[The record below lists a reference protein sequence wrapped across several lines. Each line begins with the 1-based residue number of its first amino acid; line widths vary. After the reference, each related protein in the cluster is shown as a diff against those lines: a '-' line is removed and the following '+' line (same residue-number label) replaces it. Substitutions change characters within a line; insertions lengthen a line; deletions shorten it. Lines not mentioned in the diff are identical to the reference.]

1 MYNMIRKMYRLTFT
15 CLHVYILVLT
25 YVRSHYYLICILLF
39 PLQCMISFTFLLTT
53 YFVMMINE
61 IFLVCALQGMK
72 RDPATGIR
80 TKVYG
85 TDEADVPIQM
95 ALWAPPAVDNRFLE
109 VD

>member
-1 MYNMIRKMYRLTFT
+1 MCTF
-15 CLHVYILVLT
+15 
-25 YVRSHYYLICILLF
+25 S
-39 PLQCMISFTFLLTT
+39 LQCNLYSSLSPPKHDSIYLLLTT
-53 YFVMMINE
+53 FFDMTINE